1 MTKRIYSYAAGLLT
15 ALVTVITLSVQPAT
29 AVSGAR
35 DCDNGVNSIID
46 CGALTVSELR
56 QDFATNNAG
65 KQPDVQT
72 VFAHYGITLDDI
84 DGKTSTVKMG
94 RITKTG
100 DVYVGSE
107 LVATGAR
114 SVGRAAL
121 EGSAPVTISGKTYY
135 FERTSGSAFQ
145 TDEIPAFVFF
155 RDNQF
160 YRAVITSCANPATAT
175 PVPPKKTPV
184 ATCKAIT
191 ANKISR
197 TEFSFDGSATVA
209 DGATI
214 KSYVFTVKNSAG
226 SIVSTKT
233 VATTDLSA
241 NSGTFNL
248 TKADTYTISL
258 TVNTSLGARTD
269 TNCVTTIEVK
279 PEPVTPVVSV
289 DKQVCDVTTN
299 TVITIKESEATSPN
313 YKPVGDEACQPK
325 AVAPVIVA
333 KTGPE
338 QVVGGMI
345 GLGSL
350 TAAGYYFQ
358 ASRRRVIASLIKQ

>member
-1 MTKRIYSYAAGLLT
+1 MTQRIYAYAVGLLT
-15 ALVTVITLSVQPAT
+15 TLATVLTLSSQPVT
-29 AVSGAR
+29 AVTGAR
-35 DCDNGVNSIID
+35 DCDNGVNSIVD
-46 CGALTVSELR
+46 CGALTVAELR
-56 QDFATNNAG
+56 QDFTTNNAG

-72 VFAHYGITLDDI
+72 VFAHYGITLNDI
-84 DGKTSTVKMG
+84 DGKTSVVKMG

-121 EGSAPVTISGKTYY
+121 QGSSPVTISGKTYY

-233 VATTDLSA
+233 VASTQLSA
-241 NSGTFNL
+241 NSGTFSL
-248 TKADTYTISL
+248 PKAGSYTVSL
-258 TVNTSLGARTD
+258 TVNTSLGPRTD
-269 TNCVTTIEVK
+269 TNCVTTVEVA

-289 DKQVCDVTTN
+289 DKQVCDVTTSK
-299 TVITIKESEATSPN
+299 VITVKESEINNPG
-313 YKPVGDEACQPK
+313 YKPVGDAACQPK
-325 AVAPVIVA
+325 PAAVVEVA

-358 ASRRRVIASLIKQ
+358 ASRRRVLNSLIKQ